1 MIDKRSFSL
10 AELQAYIQQHIDVE
24 FVAADESSKA
34 EEISIDSMA
43 TLQTAQCDQLSF
55 LANPAYRKY
64 LASTKAAAVILHPNE
79 VSHYSGNKL
88 VCADPYIA
96 FALLSKLFSRDI
108 ESPSGVH
115 PSAVVDVKALV
126 DPSASIGP
134 QCVVQ
139 AGAVIEA
146 DVVLEA
152 GVFIGA
158 DTVVGAGSLLHANV
172 SISQGVS
179 LGKRNEIHNNAV
191 IGSEGFGFA
200 KTPTGWLKVHQLGS
214 VVLGDDVEIGAST
227 TIDRGALDNT
237 MIGSGVK
244 IDNQVQIGHNVQ
256 IGAGTAIAAC
266 AGVAGSAIVG
276 ANCTIAGGAGLV
288 GHIEVAD
295 NVHITGMTMV
305 TKSIK
310 QAGSYSSGTAMMPSD
325 KWRRSAV
332 RFSQLDTLAA
342 RLKKLEREAKKH

>member
-1 MIDKRSFSL
+1 MLDKSSYSL
-10 AELQAYIQQHIDVE
+10 AQLLACIRCHIDVE
-24 FVAADESSKA
+24 FVAANESTDA
-34 EEISIDSMA
+34 EALSFDSMA
-43 TLQTAQCDQLSF
+43 TLQVAQSGQLSF
-55 LANPAYRKY
+55 LANPGYRKY
-64 LASTKAAAVILHPNE
+64 LVSTQAGAVILHPNE

-96 FALLSKLFSRDI
+96 FALLSKLFSRTI
-108 ESPSGVH
+108 TSSLGIH
-115 PSAVVDVKALV
+115 PSAVVEAGAQV
-126 DPSASIGP
+126 DPSASVGP

-158 DTVVGAGSLLHANV
+158 GAVVGAGSLLHSNV

-179 LGKRNEIHNNAV
+179 LGQRNEIHNNAV

-200 KTPTGWLKVHQLGS
+200 KTSSGWLKVHQLGS

-237 MIGSGVK
+237 VIGSGVK
-244 IDNQVQIGHNVQ
+244 IDNQVQIGHNVR
-256 IGAGTAIAAC
+256 IGTGTAIAAC
-266 AGVAGSAIVG
+266 AGVAGSATVG

-310 QAGSYSSGTAMMPSD
+310 QAGSYSSGTVMMPSD
-325 KWRRSAV
+325 KWKRSAV

-342 RLKKLEREAKKH
+342 RLKKLEREAEKH